1 MRRTVCLLAALLV
14 LPALGSDTP
23 KEYDEKI
30 TLDELDG
37 VWRATGFGQE
47 EMTCRG
53 GDFAVEVGIDIIRGK
68 YRSDNS
74 CNPRH
79 LDMIP
84 SNSIAAGHTFNFIY
98 QIDGDTLRIAGF
110 RVRRTERPR
119 GFDDENAFI
128 EIYKRV
134 K

>member
-1 MRRTVCLLAALLV
+1 MGDLRSGFRGTVRKPCHKRGVCVRRFSFTFRAGACIPFARRLIMRRTVCLLAALLV

-30 TLDELDG
+30 TLEELDG

-79 LDMIP
+79 LD
-84 SNSIAAGHTFNFIY
+84 
-98 QIDGDTLRIAGF
+98 
-110 RVRRTERPR
+110 
-119 GFDDENAFI
+119 
-128 EIYKRV
+128 
-134 K
+134 